1 MKTNELLMCI
11 VLIAFC
17 TIWTGCEQ
25 EEPQIGPTKNND
37 TTETIPEGFSVS
49 PVKRVLFSGGNLVY
63 SSELEHWYFCEK
75 QYYSGYNDT
84 RNHFEWGT
92 GDEPFSEYDYT
103 YDYNQFVD
111 WGINRIYEVS
121 GKSWEPNYW
130 RTLTIDEWIYLLEDR
145 TNAWEL
151 VGVGTIVL
159 TNQIELYGLII
170 MPDNF
175 FQNKIASI
183 PWYSV
188 ADTYRTGRN
197 GWSNNI
203 YTEQQWAALE
213 FTGAVF
219 LPATGGEYIY
229 ERENVGC
236 YWSSTKSSQAEM
248 STCIRFASSAA
259 DLGFCNA
266 SRTLAFSVRLVRDL

>member
-1 MKTNELLMCI
+1 MKANKLLMCAMF
-11 VLIAFC
+11 IASC

-25 EEPQIGPTKNND
+25 EEPQIGPTRND
-37 TTETIPEGFSVS
+37 DVTETIPEGFSVS

-63 SSELEHWYFCEK
+63 SAELEHWYFCAK
-75 QYYSGYNDT
+75 QYYPGYSDT
-84 RNHFEWGT
+84 SNHFRWEAN
-92 GDEPFSEYDYT
+92 DN
-103 YDYNQFVD
+103 NQFVD

-130 RTLTIDEWIYLLEDR
+130 RTLTLDEWIYLLEDR
-145 TNAWEL
+145 TNARDL

-159 TNQIELYGLII
+159 DNQIELYGLII

-175 FQNKIASI
+175 FQNKIESI
-183 PWYSV
+183 PWYSI
-188 ADTYRTGRN
+188 ADTYRYYESSGRN
-197 GWSNNI
+197 SWSNNI

-229 ERENVGC
+229 ETENVGC
-236 YWSSTKSSQAEM
+236 YWSSTKVSKAGM
-248 STCIRFASSAA
+248 SYFIRFTSSAA
-259 DLGFCNA
+259 DLCPCEA
-266 SRTLAFSVRLVRDL
+266 SRTLAFSVRLVRNL